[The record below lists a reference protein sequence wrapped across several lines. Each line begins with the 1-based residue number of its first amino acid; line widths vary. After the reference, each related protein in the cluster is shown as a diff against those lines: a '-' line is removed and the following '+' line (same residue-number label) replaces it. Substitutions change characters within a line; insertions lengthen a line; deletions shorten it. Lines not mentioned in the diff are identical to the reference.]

1 VRLLTIAVVL
11 LLALAGASCGGDD
24 DEAASDTDTV
34 TLETTTDETTTE
46 DETTDE
52 DETVGDSIASDE
64 CQELIQA
71 SASLSQALGSQGT
84 DSDLDDVSTFFD
96 EFAEEAPEEIRA
108 DFQVLADAYEAYAEA
123 IEGIDLQS
131 GDTPDPEALQQL
143 QDALASIDQEE
154 VAAASERISAWT
166 NENC

>member
-11 LLALAGASCGGDD
+11 LLALAGVGCGGDD
-24 DEAASDTDTV
+24 DEAAGDTDTV
-34 TLETTTDETTTE
+34 TLETTTDETTTD

-52 DETVGDSIASDE
+52 DETVGDSIESDE

-71 SASLSQALGSQGT
+71 SASLSQALGSGGT
-84 DSDLDDVSTFFD
+84 DSELDDVSTFFD

-123 IEGIDLQS
+123 IAGIDLQA
-131 GDTPDPEALQQL
+131 GETPDPEALQQL
-143 QDALASIDQEE
+143 QEALESIDQAE
-154 VAAASERISAWT
+154 VTAASERISAWT
-166 NENC
+166 TENC